1 MVLFLTL
8 IFVMKMMIEPKPIP
22 NSRRRGANPSLFQAE
37 GIVDM
42 KENTVLL
49 VDADHDCEGIVS
61 EAAARTGRSVRSVR
75 TSREAFAF
83 LREHIRDISLVIV
96 DVDPGAHGLALLEA
110 IGACAEKPPMFVL
123 TALEQTYM
131 EPIAREHGAVACLGK
146 PISIEKLSVT
156 IQNVSAERY
165 ATCDYW
171 GHLVPPRVS
180 KALDVEVATRGITAK
195 LSAMAAKI

>member
-110 IGACAEKPPMFVL
+110 IGACAERPPMFVL
-123 TALEQTYM
+123 TGLEQTYM
-131 EPIAREHGAVACLGK
+131 EPIAREHGATTCLGK
-146 PISIEKLSVT
+146 PVGVDKLSAT

-180 KALDVEVATRGITAK
+180 KALDVDVATRGITAK